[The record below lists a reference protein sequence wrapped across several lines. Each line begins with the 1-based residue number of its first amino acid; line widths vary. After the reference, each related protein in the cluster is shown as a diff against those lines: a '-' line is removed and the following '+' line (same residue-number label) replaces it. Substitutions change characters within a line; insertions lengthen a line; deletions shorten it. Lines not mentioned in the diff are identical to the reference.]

1 MKKNLL
7 YITAMMALLGGLGSC
22 SKDEVYD
29 SSVVKGYQIT
39 KDGKEWSQYFGTSNK
54 PLFIYANDGSYLV
67 NYSSLYPFKLDNGTY
82 RVLATSETNL
92 IADQLTAKMQK
103 LDEMVIAQDP
113 DAKQAFAISAP
124 VTYSA
129 GDALQLDMFTRTG
142 VLRLKATDT
151 KADKR
156 YSTVRAVVTSPIAAY
171 KVSDASFVEGE
182 TVLQKDKATNSG
194 GVSYSED
201 FVLLET
207 KAADKQVGIR
217 IDYLD
222 GEGNVIN
229 SKPFADNFTILPND
243 TTQIAFA
250 LNNADEPMI
259 QKYTVT
265 IASEGWNE
273 EEISPDAPVVVPNGY
288 TYVSPK
294 DNIDEVFNSLK
305 NDANVDEIKLYLKA
319 GETYA
324 FGSKTLNDCPKA
336 IYVVAQKPKAGQT
349 KATVSFA
356 SISMTGDQ
364 SAIRFE
370 NVNLKPGNRVFNLK
384 NQKFHIGEVA
394 FVNCDFVDYNGTM
407 WYQQSN
413 ADYQQVVD
421 HFLFDGTCFTNLTLG
436 SSALVGM
443 TTKVIAPIY
452 SWTFRNSTFHVKS
465 FGKPLVNNTNKIDKT
480 LTVNIENCTFVDMAG
495 SNTNWFDFNG
505 SKTDHFYF
513 TAKNNVIS
521 GKGGGTPI
529 PFNLTMTDTQTL
541 SDNYFTKGYTVK
553 SWGVEEGKEPTELTE
568 TIDELFEDATNGN
581 LTIKNKSSVIYTKGI
596 GDSRWRK

>member
-1 MKKNLL
+1 MKKNIF
-7 YITAMMALLGGLGSC
+7 YISALAALLGALSAC
-22 SKDEVYD
+22 SNDEAYD
-29 SSVVKGYQIT
+29 TSVVKGYQIT
-39 KDGKEWSQYFGTSNK
+39 KDGKDWSQYFGTSNK
-54 PLFIYANDGSYLV
+54 PLFIYAEDGSYLA
-67 NYSSLYPFKLDNGTY
+67 NYSSLYPFQLNNGSY
-82 RVLATSETNL
+82 RILATTETNL
-92 IADQLTAKMQK
+92 ISDQLTEKMQN
-103 LDEMVIAQDP
+103 LNETVIAQDP
-113 DAKQAFAISAP
+113 DAKQTFAISAP
-124 VTYSA
+124 VIYSA
-129 GDALQLDMFTRTG
+129 GDALSLDMYTRTG

-156 YSTVRAVVTSPIAAY
+156 YSTVRAVVTSPVAAY
-171 KVSDASFVEGE
+171 KISDASFVEGE
-182 TVLQKDKATNSG
+182 TVLQRDKATNTG
-194 GVSYSED
+194 GVNYSED
-201 FVLLET
+201 FSLLET
-207 KAADKQVGIR
+207 QTPQKQVGIR

-222 GEGNVIN
+222 SEGNVIQ
-229 SKPFADNFTILPND
+229 SKPIDGDFTILPND

-259 QKYTVT
+259 QKYTVS
-265 IASEGWNE
+265 IASEGWE
-273 EEISPDAPVVVPNGY
+273 EEVISPDAPVVVPEGY

-294 DNIDEVFNSLK
+294 DNIDDVFNTLK
-305 NDANVDEIKLYLKA
+305 ADASVNEIKLYLKA

-336 IYVVAQKPKAGQT
+336 IYVVAQRPKTGQE

-370 NVNLKPGNRVFNLK
+370 NVNMKPGNRVFNLK
-384 NQKFHIGEVA
+384 NQKFHIGEIA
-394 FVNCDFVDYNGTM
+394 FINCDFKDYDGTM
-407 WYQQSN
+407 WYQVASG
-413 ADYQQVVD
+413 DHTQVVD
-421 HFLFDGTCFTNLTLG
+421 NVLFDGTCFTNLVLG
-436 SSALVGM
+436 TSALFGLSN
-443 TTKVIAPIY
+443 KVIAPVY
-452 SWTFRNSTFHVKS
+452 NWTFRNSTFHVKT

-480 LTVNIENCTFVDMAG
+480 MTVNIENCTFVDMAG

-505 SKTDHFYF
+505 NNTDKFYF

-553 SWGVEEGKEPTELTE
+553 SWGVEEGKEPTELSE
-568 TIDELFEDATNGN
+568 TMDELFENATAGN